1 MGALALCLPLGAG
14 LSRLSEERN
23 WFRSVDSD
31 SIGSYLRSRI
41 NGYAV
46 VTWIGFGVFLYVL
59 WSASDGMA
67 ALDPRASYS
76 IHSTLVG
83 VALGGLA
90 GLLLGCGL
98 YGSVLNYQEIRGG
111 DISIQDPGMSV
122 QLVHEEEMT

>member
-1 MGALALCLPLGAG
+1 MALCLPLGAG

-31 SIGSYLRSRI
+31 SIGAYLKSRI
-41 NGYAV
+41 NGYAL

-59 WSASDGMA
+59 WTASDGMA
-67 ALDPRASYS
+67 AIDPRNTASG
-76 IHSTLVG
+76 HSPIIG
-83 VALGGLA
+83 VALGGLS

-111 DISIQDPGMSV
+111 DISIQEPGMSV
-122 QLVHEEEMT
+122 QLIHEEEMT